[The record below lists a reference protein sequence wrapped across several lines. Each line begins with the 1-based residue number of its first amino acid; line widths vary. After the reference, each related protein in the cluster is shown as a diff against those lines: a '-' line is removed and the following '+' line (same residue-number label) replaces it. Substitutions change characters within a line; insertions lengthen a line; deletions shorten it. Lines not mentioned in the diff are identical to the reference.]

1 MSLFD
6 PSILRQK
13 IEGALKDK
21 NQVLIKVFN
30 RKNIEVDEVLD
41 EYLGYAEIL
50 RPYVADTVLI
60 LDEAL
65 KAGKTVLLEGSQGTL
80 LDATTIEATEV
91 LAREGFGADV
101 VSGGGNITLTA
112 EAGNLVLAD
121 NAAVLTGRMNTDV
134 HVDGVD
140 KALVNRVSTVW
151 TLNNGAW
158 QMVVFQ
164 STPMA
169 A

>member
-1 MSLFD
+1 MLAND
-6 PSILRQK
+6 NI
-13 IEGALKDK
+13 AL
-21 NQVLIKVFN
+21 
-30 RKNIEVDEVLD
+30 
-41 EYLGYAEIL
+41 
-50 RPYVADTVLI
+50 
-60 LDEAL
+60 
-65 KAGKTVLLEGSQGTL
+65 AGL
-80 LDATTIEATEV
+80 LDPRLQFHHATGAV
-91 LAREGFGADV
+91 DDRDAYLAKMA
-101 VSGGGNITLTA
+101 
-112 EAGNLVLAD
+112 AGRIQYVGISWSEDNVLVLAD

-134 HVDGVD
+134 RVDGVD